1 MKIRSI
7 VPILSSLSALSVPAF
22 AQNAAP
28 AEPEKTGLADEPG
41 KTADPPNAPAPAA
54 TPAPTPAAKEEAKAE
69 ATVDMGTAGVTTK
82 RTSLAASPSRG
93 GGESAEASSE
103 WKTDFHGYFRV
114 PFRLGVG
121 ARPAPKLPTE
131 YQNIAAERDQSDIVE
146 GQSKTTLHAP
156 IIPDGQ
162 YLSWQS
168 TSHNRSDWAELFF
181 GIGNSWAKAT
191 VGIQGYNFTDSSFN
205 SPETQYGI
213 GQAYVTLAP
222 DLGYEN
228 FRINLKVGAYQ
239 DKYGAAGKYDAGEYD
254 TYLFGRTHVMG
265 ETLHVDYDLTE
276 SVGLWFEQ
284 GLGGKRPDP
293 SSFNNSRFT
302 MLAHGHVGLNFGTD
316 MQFSG
321 HMLYSWAQEEDRPY
335 SVEAREATNYASS
348 VVDYPD
354 GNMWTTGVDARFDLG
369 AFGYLYAGYAH
380 LGAKNALVVGRALE
394 TIHVSG
400 GGEYQLGVVDNYFG
414 PGCTAGAAGDP
425 YEMMAPERNGTL
437 QGPDKTP
444 FPQGCSAGTGT
455 VDTLLAQY
463 EFSLTN
469 FLQMSE
475 EGGQKFWGQGSDL
488 KVVLYGMLNKVTS
501 DYRPPET
508 AKTVWGPTDG
518 NLKLKYGAD
527 LQYHATPNITAALRF
542 DRLQPNSEIPEQ
554 SFAILS
560 PRIVL
565 SSNWVSREQLTFQYS
580 RYLYNQ
586 RECAANAASP
596 AGPARLRTPG
606 SALCVQPPPAA
617 TPPDGFGI
625 HSEVQDSDLRDAP
638 TLRPD
643 VNVFNIQATF
653 WW

>member
-1 MKIRSI
+1 MKTRII
-7 VPILSSLSALSVPAF
+7 VPILSSLSALSGLAL
-22 AQNAAP
+22 AQAAAP
-28 AEPEKTGLADEPG
+28 AAAEKVELADEPG
-41 KTADPPNAPAPAA
+41 KTADPPAAPAPAA
-54 TPAPTPAAKEEAKAE
+54 TPAPTPAAKEEAKAA
-69 ATVDMGTAGVTTK
+69 ATVDMGGATTPAK

-114 PFRLGVG
+114 PFRLGIG
-121 ARPAPKLPTE
+121 SRPAPKRIDTE
-131 YQNIAAERDQSDIVE
+131 GTLAEPDTSDLAE

-191 VGIQGYNFTDSSFN
+191 VGIQGYNFTDASFN
-205 SPETQYGI
+205 MPEAQYGI
-213 GQAYVTLAP
+213 GQAYVTIAP

-228 FRINLKVGAYQ
+228 FRFNLKVGAYQ

-265 ETLHVDYDLTE
+265 ETLHIDYDVTD
-276 SVGLWFEQ
+276 SIGLWFEQ

-302 MLAHGHVGLNFGTD
+302 MLAHGHAGLNFSTD
-316 MQFSG
+316 MQFSA

-335 SVEAREATNYASS
+335 DVSKPETQYASS

-369 AFGYLYAGYAH
+369 AFGYLYAGYSH

-394 TIHVSG
+394 VIHASG

-414 PGCTAGAAGDP
+414 PGCTAGGEDP
-425 YEMMAPERNGTL
+425 FANPTSADRTGELIGANRV
-437 QGPDKTP
+437 P
-444 FPQGCSAGTGT
+444 FPVGCSAGTGS
-455 VDTLLAQY
+455 VDTVLAQY

-475 EGGQKFWGQGSDL
+475 EGGQKFWGEGADL
-488 KVVLYGMLNKVTS
+488 KAVLYGMVNKVTS
-501 DYRPPET
+501 DYRPT
-508 AKTVWGPTDG
+508 DKAVWGPTDG
-518 NLKLKYGAD
+518 NLKLKFGAD

-542 DRLQPNSEIPEQ
+542 DRLQPNSEVPEQ

-580 RYLYNQ
+580 RYIYNQ
-586 RECAANAASP
+586 RECAPEVGSP
-596 AGPARLRTPG
+596 AGPARFRGTG

-625 HSEVQDSDLRDAP
+625 HSEVQDADIRDAP
-638 TLRPD
+638 TTRPD